1 MKSYLVIKADDF
13 VVDLVYVVLG
23 PYHEH
28 IGLLTAMEDRRLF
41 DRGNG
46 YLSPFGSSNQDQ
58 FGRCDGGVTT
68 AD

>member
-1 MKSYLVIKADDF
+1 MGHLITNPFLFF
-13 VVDLVYVVLG
+13 VCRLVYVVLG

-46 YLSPFGSSNQDQ
+46 YYLVLVAASCNE
-58 FGRCDGGVTT
+58 V
-68 AD
+68 A